1 MDTKQFRS
9 IVMAILVMAL
19 VGMSFLGSPTPT
31 LAASPSKN
39 VVADSTTPPPVI
51 KAPESNPEMGVGAN
65 IMQAANWR
73 GTLLAQFR
81 LTNNTPDARTV
92 GICIEA
98 NGVGDCK
105 SASAPANS
113 GTVQV
118 RWDYWTK
125 FKLTWGVEY
134 NLMYTITVA
143 GLPPIYGQ
151 RNLTTSELPQI
162 GLDVATRVCSV
173 SALAAFNLRP
183 RDDPGIT
190 ATLAGGTVIWAGHLP
205 QDVWSGWISVPSSAT
220 GGPVSVTIN
229 ATEPGRAAS
238 RDVVFVETC
247 EPPPC
252 YKLGDRV
259 WNDVNVDGLQT
270 AGEPGVGGVTV
281 TVTSQI
287 GTMTTT
293 TDANGNYLFPKLCDG
308 SYIVKFYPPPEFVF
322 TVPNVQSNTL
332 DTLDSDPVAGQV
344 TVNLTSDNLTIDAGL
359 ISFDVASV
367 TCFCVEIRGGINVV
381 RWTLSE
387 TANARYAI
395 YRGPSD
401 KLRDAVQL
409 EAPAL
414 WNPAQGE
421 GSHEWPDVYGTAT
434 DFYWLFEDDGTGRV
448 NSYGPIRASATVC
461 QSFIPMVR
469 R

>member
-1 MDTKQFRS
+1 VINAPDSVPEETK
-9 IVMAILVMAL
+9 I
-19 VGMSFLGSPTPT
+19 
-31 LAASPSKN
+31 
-39 VVADSTTPPPVI
+39 
-51 KAPESNPEMGVGAN
+51 GAN
-65 IMQAANWR
+65 IMRAANWR
-73 GTLLAQFR
+73 GDLLAEFR
-81 LTNNTPDARTV
+81 LWNHTPYPRTI
-92 GICIEA
+92 GIRIGA
-98 NGVGDCK
+98 NGHESFK
-105 SASAPANS
+105 SASASANTETEKITWPYFS
-113 GTVQV
+113 A
-118 RWDYWTK
+118 
-125 FKLTWGVEY
+125 FNLTRGIEY
-134 NLMYTITVA
+134 NMWYTITIA

-162 GLDVATRVCSV
+162 GMDVATRVCSV
-173 SALAAFNLRP
+173 NALAAFNLRP

-190 ATLAGGTVIWAGHLP
+190 ATLASGAVLWAGHLP
-205 QDVWSGWISVPSSAT
+205 QDVWSGWISVPSSPT

-229 ATEPGRAAS
+229 ATEPGRAPS

-247 EPPPC
+247 APPPC
-252 YKLGDRV
+252 IELGNFV
-259 WNDVNVDGLQT
+259 WIDTDADGQQDQGE
-270 AGEPGVGGVTV
+270 AGLSGVTV
-281 TVTSQI
+281 TATSAS
-287 GTMTTT
+287 GSVTTT
-293 TDANGNYLFPKLCDG
+293 STIANGQYLFPCLYAG
-308 SYIVKFYPPPEFVF
+308 TYTVTFGLPPGYVF
-322 TVPNVQSNTL
+322 TAPDQGAENV
-332 DTLDSDPVAGQV
+332 DSDPIGGSVV
-344 TVNLTSDNLTIDAGL
+344 VPLTSDNLDIDAGV
-359 ISFDVASV
+359 IPFDVASV

-461 QSFIPMVR
+461 RAFVPMVNR
-469 R
+469 